1 MTHRTPWQH
10 DLNAAIDEARRRR
23 VLRGQHFAVVQ
34 TSGCRVGVRIY
45 RPDMRAA
52 WSTIDD
58 SRSEPWP
65 KPRSKLEPS
74 DVALIRALRKDGLT
88 LRCIAAKFDV
98 SIATIDRAARGVSWA
113 GAENN
118 G

>member
-10 DLNAAIDEARRRR
+10 DIDMAIAEARRRR

-34 TSGCRVGVRIY
+34 TSGCRIGVRIY
-45 RPDMRAA
+45 RPDMRVA

-58 SRSEPWP
+58 SRDEPGP
-65 KPRSKLEPS
+65 KFRCKLEPS
-74 DVALIRALRKDGLT
+74 DVALIRALRNDGLT
-88 LRCIAAKFDV
+88 LRCIAAKFDI

-113 GAENN
+113 GVEHN